1 MTPHCN
7 LKFRP
12 LSPNKVTYTHIL
24 FMETI
29 YLCIIIFL
37 FVLAVFDLI
46 VGVSNDAVN
55 FLNSAVGAKAA
66 SFKTILF
73 IAGIGIF
80 IGAAL
85 SNGMMDIAR
94 HGIYQPEH
102 FYFAEIMCI
111 LLAVMLT
118 DVVLLDVFNSMGMPT
133 STTVSLVF
141 ELLGG
146 TFALSLI
153 KVHNSDTL
161 GLGDLINTDKAL
173 SVIMAI
179 FVSVAIAFFFGMLVQ
194 WIARVIFT
202 FNYKKKMKY
211 SIALFG
217 GIAATSII
225 YFMLIKGLKDSSFM
239 TPDNKLWIQENTW
252 LLIATFF
259 VFFTI
264 LMQVLHWLKVN
275 VFKVVV
281 LMGTFALA
289 LAFAGNDLV
298 NFIGVPLAGFSSFMD
313 YTANGAGNANGFL
326 MTSLLGPAKTPWY
339 FLIGAGAVMVYAL
352 CTSKKAHAVIKTS
365 VDLSRQDEGEETFG
379 STPIARTVVR
389 ISMTMANSISRIMS
403 SGTKEWFNS
412 RFRKD
417 EAIIADGAAF
427 DLVRASVNL
436 VLAGL
441 LIALGTSLKLPLST
455 TYVTFMVA
463 MGTSLADRAWGRD
476 SAVYRITGV
485 LSVIGGWFI
494 TAGAAFTICFFVAL
508 VLHYGG
514 NISIIA
520 LIALAV
526 FILIRSQVM
535 YKKRKAKAQGNETL
549 KQLMQTSNSEEALQ
563 LMRKHTREELAK
575 VLEYAETNFELT
587 VTSFLH
593 ENLRGLRRAMGS
605 TKFEKQLIKQMK
617 RTGTVAMC
625 RLDNNTVLDKG
636 LYYYQG
642 NDFASELVYSI
653 SRLCEPCLEHIDNN
667 FNPLDAIQK
676 GEFSDATE
684 DITYLIQQ
692 CRKKLE
698 NNEYNNL
705 EEEIRRANDLNG
717 QLSLLKRK
725 ELQRIQSQPGSI
737 RVSMV
742 YLTMVQEAQNVVTYT
757 INLMKVSRKFQ
768 MENEMP

>member
-1 MTPHCN
+1 
-7 LKFRP
+7 
-12 LSPNKVTYTHIL
+12 
-24 FMETI
+24 METI
-29 YLCIIIFL
+29 YLGIVVFL
-37 FVLAVFDLI
+37 FVLAIFDLV

-55 FLNSAVGAKAA
+55 FLNSAIGAKAA
-66 SFKTILF
+66 SFKTIIS
-73 IAGIGIF
+73 IAGVGVF

-94 HGIYQPEH
+94 HGIYQPQH

-111 LLAVMLT
+111 MLAVMLT
-118 DVVLLDVFNSMGMPT
+118 DVVLLDVFNTMGMPT
-133 STTVSLVF
+133 STTVSMVF

-146 TFALSLI
+146 TFALALI
-153 KVHNSDTL
+153 KVYSSEGTL

-194 WIARVIFT
+194 WLARVIFT

-211 SIALFG
+211 SIGIFG

-239 TPDNKLWIQENTW
+239 TAEYKNWVHENT
-252 LLIATFF
+252 LTLVGAFF

-264 LMQVLHWLKVN
+264 LMQILHICKVN

-281 LMGTFALA
+281 LLGTFALA

-298 NFIGVPLAGFSSFMD
+298 NFIGVPLAGYSSFMD
-313 YTANGAGNANGFL
+313 YTANGQAAGADGFL

-339 FLIGAGAVMVYAL
+339 FLFGSGAVMVIAL
-352 CTSKKAHAVIKTS
+352 ATSKKAHNVIKTS
-365 VDLSRQDEGEETFG
+365 VDLSRQDEGEENFG
-379 STPIARTVVR
+379 STPIARTLVR
-389 ISMTMANSISRIMS
+389 FSLTLANGISRITPES
-403 SGTKEWFNS
+403 TKRWIDS

-476 SAVYRITGV
+476 SAVFRITGV

-508 VLHYGG
+508 VIYYGG
-514 NISIIA
+514 TTAIVL

-526 FILIRSQVM
+526 FMLIRSQVM
-535 YKKRKAKAQGNETL
+535 YKKRKEKEKGSETL
-549 KQLMQTSNSEEALQ
+549 KQLLSSTDNNEVLKLLQ
-563 LMRKHTREELAK
+563 IHTREELAK
-575 VLEYAETNFELT
+575 VLAFTEENFERT
-587 VTSFLH
+587 STSFLH
-593 ENLRGLRRAMGS
+593 ENLRGLRRSMGAV
-605 TKFEKQLIKQMK
+605 KFEKQLIKQMK
-617 RTGTVAMC
+617 RTGTLAMSH
-625 RLDNNTVLDKG
+625 LDNNTILEKG

-642 NDFASELVYSI
+642 NDFASELVYSVG
-653 SRLCEPCLEHIDNN
+653 RLCEPCLEHVDNN
-667 FNPLDAIQK
+667 FVPLDAVQK
-676 GEFSDATE
+676 GEFADVTE
-684 DITYLIQQ
+684 DITYLLQI
-692 CRKKLE
+692 CRNRIE
-698 NNEYNNL
+698 NNDYEGM
-705 EEEIRRANDLNG
+705 ETDIRKANDLNG
-717 QLSLLKRK
+717 QLAHLKRE
-725 ELQRIQSQPGSI
+725 ELQRIQSHTGSI
-737 RVSMV
+737 KVSMV
-742 YLTMVQEAQNVVTYT
+742 YLTMVQEAQNVVTYAS
-757 INLMKVSRKFQ
+757 NLLKVSRKFQ
-768 MENEMP
+768 AEE

>member
-1 MTPHCN
+1 
-7 LKFRP
+7 
-12 LSPNKVTYTHIL
+12 
-24 FMETI
+24 METI

-80 IGAAL
+80 IGASL

-153 KVHNSDTL
+153 KVHNNDTL

-264 LMQVLHWLKVN
+264 LMQVLHWLKIN

-313 YTANGAGNANGFL
+313 YTANGAGNANSFL

-389 ISMTMANSISRIMS
+389 ISMTLANSISRIMP
-403 SGTKEWFNS
+403 SGTKDWFNS

-549 KQLMQTSNSEEALQ
+549 KQLMQTSNTEEALQ
-563 LMRKHTREELAK
+563 LMRQHTREELSK

-625 RLDNNTVLDKG
+625 RLDNNTVLEKG

-676 GEFSDATE
+676 GEFSDAAE

-698 NNEYNNL
+698 NNEYSNL
-705 EEEIRRANDLNG
+705 EEEVRRANDLNG

-768 MENEMP
+768 MESEMP

>member
-1 MTPHCN
+1 
-7 LKFRP
+7 
-12 LSPNKVTYTHIL
+12 
-24 FMETI
+24 METI
-29 YLCIIIFL
+29 YLCIVIFL
-37 FVLAVFDLI
+37 FVLAIFDLM

-66 SFKTILF
+66 SFKTVLF

-80 IGAAL
+80 IGASL

-133 STTVSLVF
+133 STTVSMVF

-146 TFALSLI
+146 TFALALI
-153 KVHNSDTL
+153 KVHNNDML

-194 WIARVIFT
+194 WLARIVFT

-217 GIAATSII
+217 GIATTAII

-239 TPDNKLWIQENTW
+239 TSEAKQWVQDNTAM
-252 LLIATFF
+252 LIGCFF
-259 VFFTI
+259 VFFTL
-264 LMQVLHWLKVN
+264 LMQILHWLKVN

-281 LMGTFALA
+281 LLGTFALA

-298 NFIGVPLAGFSSFMD
+298 NFIGVPLAGYSSFID
-313 YTANGAGNANGFL
+313 YTTNGMAAGPNDFL
-326 MTSLLGPAKTPWY
+326 MSSLLGPAKTPWY
-339 FLIGAGAVMVYAL
+339 FLIGAGAIMVYAL
-352 CTSKKAHAVIKTS
+352 CTSKKAHNVIKTS

-379 STPIARTVVR
+379 STPIARTLVR
-389 ISMTMANSISRIMS
+389 ISMTLANGVSEIVPED
-403 SGTKEWFNS
+403 TKKWINT

-485 LSVIGGWFI
+485 LSVIGGWFL
-494 TAGAAFTICFFVAL
+494 TAGAAFTICFFVAMII
-508 VLHYGG
+508 YFGG
-514 NISIIA
+514 TIAIIA

-526 FILIRSQVM
+526 LSLIRSQVI
-535 YKKRKAKAQGNETL
+535 YKKKKEKEKGNETL
-549 KQLMQTSNSEEALQ
+549 KQLMQTSNSDEALQ
-563 LMRKHTREELAK
+563 LMRQHTREELGK

-593 ENLRGLRRAMGS
+593 ENLRGLRRSMGS

-625 RLDNNTVLDKG
+625 KLDNNTVLEKG

-653 SRLCEPCLEHIDNN
+653 ARLCEPCLEHTDNN

-676 GEFSDATE
+676 GEFGDVAE

-698 NNEYNNL
+698 SNDYNDF
-705 EEEIRRANDLNG
+705 EEEVRRANDLNA
-717 QLSLLKRK
+717 QLSHLKRQ
-725 ELQRIQSQPGSI
+725 ELQRIQSQTGSV
-737 RVSMV
+737 RVSMI

-768 MENEMP
+768 METDA

>member
-1 MTPHCN
+1 
-7 LKFRP
+7 
-12 LSPNKVTYTHIL
+12 
-24 FMETI
+24 METI
-29 YLCIIIFL
+29 YLCIVIFL
-37 FVLAVFDLI
+37 FVLAVFDLM

-55 FLNSAVGAKAA
+55 FLNSAIGAKAA
-66 SFKTILF
+66 SFKTVLF

-80 IGAAL
+80 IGASL

-133 STTVSLVF
+133 STTVSMVF

-146 TFALSLI
+146 TFALALI
-153 KVHNSDTL
+153 KVHNNDML

-194 WIARVIFT
+194 WLARIIFT

-217 GIAATSII
+217 GIATTAII

-239 TPDNKLWIQENTW
+239 TSEAKQWVQDNTAM
-252 LLIATFF
+252 LIGCFF
-259 VFFTI
+259 VFFTL
-264 LMQVLHWLKVN
+264 LMQILHWLKVN
-275 VFKVVV
+275 IFKVVV
-281 LMGTFALA
+281 LLGTFALA

-298 NFIGVPLAGFSSFMD
+298 NFIGVPLAGYSSFID
-313 YTANGAGNANGFL
+313 YTTNGMAAGPNDFL
-326 MTSLLGPAKTPWY
+326 MSSLLGPAKTPWY
-339 FLIGAGAVMVYAL
+339 FLIGAGAIMVYAL
-352 CTSKKAHAVIKTS
+352 CTSKKAHNVIKTS

-379 STPIARTVVR
+379 STPIARTLVR
-389 ISMTMANSISRIMS
+389 ISMTLANGVSEIVPE
-403 SGTKEWFNS
+403 GTKKWINT

-485 LSVIGGWFI
+485 LSVIGGWFL
-494 TAGAAFTICFFVAL
+494 TAGAAFTICFFVAMII
-508 VLHYGG
+508 YFGG
-514 NISIIA
+514 TIAIIA

-526 FILIRSQVM
+526 LSLIRSQVI
-535 YKKRKAKAQGNETL
+535 YKKKKEKEKGNETL
-549 KQLMQTSNSEEALQ
+549 KQLMQTSNSDEALQ
-563 LMRKHTREELAK
+563 LMRQHTREELGK

-593 ENLRGLRRAMGS
+593 ENLRGLRRSMGS

-625 RLDNNTVLDKG
+625 KLDNNTVLEKG

-642 NDFASELVYSI
+642 NDFASELVY
-653 SRLCEPCLEHIDNN
+653 
-667 FNPLDAIQK
+667 
-676 GEFSDATE
+676 
-684 DITYLIQQ
+684 
-692 CRKKLE
+692 
-698 NNEYNNL
+698 
-705 EEEIRRANDLNG
+705 
-717 QLSLLKRK
+717 LSL
-725 ELQRIQSQPGSI
+725 IHI
-737 RVSMV
+737 
-742 YLTMVQEAQNVVTYT
+742 
-757 INLMKVSRKFQ
+757 
-768 MENEMP
+768 

>member
-1 MTPHCN
+1 
-7 LKFRP
+7 
-12 LSPNKVTYTHIL
+12 
-24 FMETI
+24 METI
-29 YLCIIIFL
+29 YLCIIVFL
-37 FVLAVFDLI
+37 FVLAMFDLI

-55 FLNSAVGAKAA
+55 FLNSAVGSKAA

-73 IAGIGIF
+73 IAGVGIF

-153 KVHNSDTL
+153 KVRNSDTL
-161 GLGDLINTDKAL
+161 ALGDLINTDKAL

-194 WIARVIFT
+194 WIARVVFT
-202 FNYKKKMKY
+202 FNYTKKMKY

-225 YFMLIKGLKDSSFM
+225 YFMLIKGLKDSTFM
-239 TPDNKLWIQENTW
+239 TPENKHWIQENTGM
-252 LLIATFF
+252 LIAGLM

-264 LMQVLHWLKVN
+264 LMQILHWCKVN
-275 VFKVVV
+275 IFKVVV

-298 NFIGVPLAGFSSFMD
+298 NFIGVPLAGYSSFID
-313 YTANGAGNANGFL
+313 YTTNGAGDANGFL

-339 FLIGAGAVMVYAL
+339 FLVGAGAIMVFAL

-365 VDLSRQDEGEETFG
+365 VDLSRQDEGEENFG
-379 STPIARTVVR
+379 STPIARTMVR
-389 ISMTMANSISRIMS
+389 ISMNLANGITRMMPES
-403 SGTKEWFNS
+403 SKQWIGN

-514 NISIIA
+514 NISIVV

-526 FILIRSQVM
+526 FILIRSHVL
-535 YKKRKAKAQGNETL
+535 YKKRKAKSEGNETL
-549 KQLMQTSNSEEALQ
+549 KQLMKSNDSAEALQ
-563 LMRKHTREELAK
+563 LMRQHTREELCK

-605 TKFEKQLIKQMK
+605 GKFEKQLIKQMK

-625 RLDNNTVLDKG
+625 RLNNQTVLEKG

-667 FNPLDAIQK
+667 FNPFDAIQK
-676 GEFSDATE
+676 GEFSDVTE
-684 DITYLIQQ
+684 DITYFLQQ
-692 CRKKLE
+692 CRKALE
-698 NNEYNNL
+698 NNDFNNL
-705 EEEIRRANDLNG
+705 DEEINRGFDINN
-717 QLSLLKRK
+717 QLATLKQK
-725 ELQRIQSQPGSI
+725 ELQRIQSQSGSI

-742 YLTMVQEAQNVVTYT
+742 YLSMVQEAHNVVTYT
-757 INLMKVSRKFQ
+757 INMMKVSRKFQ
-768 MENEMP
+768 LDNEK

>member
-1 MTPHCN
+1 
-7 LKFRP
+7 
-12 LSPNKVTYTHIL
+12 
-24 FMETI
+24 METI
-29 YLCIIIFL
+29 YLCIIVFL
-37 FVLAVFDLI
+37 FVLAIFDLI

-55 FLNSAVGAKAA
+55 FLNSAVGSKAA

-73 IAGIGIF
+73 IAGVGIF

-153 KVHNSDTL
+153 KVRNSDTL
-161 GLGDLINTDKAL
+161 ALGDLINTDKAL

-194 WIARVIFT
+194 WIARVVFT
-202 FNYKKKMKY
+202 FNYTKKMKY

-225 YFMLIKGLKDSSFM
+225 YFMLIKGLKDSTFM
-239 TPDNKLWIQENTW
+239 TPENKHWIQENTGM
-252 LLIATFF
+252 LIAGLM

-264 LMQVLHWLKVN
+264 LMQILHWCKVN
-275 VFKVVV
+275 IFKVVV

-298 NFIGVPLAGFSSFMD
+298 NFIGVPLAGYSSFID
-313 YTANGAGNANGFL
+313 YTTNGAGNANGFL

-339 FLIGAGAVMVYAL
+339 FLVGAGAIMVFAL

-365 VDLSRQDEGEETFG
+365 VDLSRQDEGEENFG
-379 STPIARTVVR
+379 STPIARTMVR
-389 ISMTMANSISRIMS
+389 ISMNLANGITRMMPES
-403 SGTKEWFNS
+403 SKQWIGN

-514 NISIIA
+514 NISIVV

-526 FILIRSQVM
+526 FILIRSHVL
-535 YKKRKAKAQGNETL
+535 YKKRKAKSEGNETL
-549 KQLMQTSNSEEALQ
+549 KQLMKSNDSAEALQ
-563 LMRKHTREELAK
+563 LMRQHTREELCK

-605 TKFEKQLIKQMK
+605 GKFEKQLIKQMK

-625 RLDNNTVLDKG
+625 RLNNQTVLEKG

-667 FNPLDAIQK
+667 FNPFDAIQK
-676 GEFSDATE
+676 GEFSDVTE
-684 DITYLIQQ
+684 DITYFLQQ
-692 CRKKLE
+692 CRKALE
-698 NNEYNNL
+698 NNDFNNL
-705 EEEIRRANDLNG
+705 DEEINRGFDINN
-717 QLSLLKRK
+717 QLATLKQK
-725 ELQRIQSQPGSI
+725 ELQRIQSQSGSI

-742 YLTMVQEAQNVVTYT
+742 YLSMVQEAHNVVTYT
-757 INLMKVSRKFQ
+757 INMMKVSRKFQ
-768 MENEMP
+768 SDNEK

>member
-1 MTPHCN
+1 
-7 LKFRP
+7 
-12 LSPNKVTYTHIL
+12 
-24 FMETI
+24 METI
-29 YLCIIIFL
+29 YLCIVIFL
-37 FVLAVFDLI
+37 FVLAVFDLM

-55 FLNSAVGAKAA
+55 FLNSAIGAKAA
-66 SFKTILF
+66 SFKTVLF

-80 IGAAL
+80 IGASL

-133 STTVSLVF
+133 STTVSMVF

-146 TFALSLI
+146 TFALALI
-153 KVHNSDTL
+153 KVHNNDML

-194 WIARVIFT
+194 WLARIVFT

-217 GIAATSII
+217 GIATTAII

-239 TPDNKLWIQENTW
+239 TSEAKQWIQDNTAM
-252 LLIATFF
+252 LIGCFF

-264 LMQVLHWLKVN
+264 LMQILHWLKVN

-281 LMGTFALA
+281 LLGTFALA

-298 NFIGVPLAGFSSFMD
+298 NFIGVPLAGYSSFID
-313 YTANGAGNANGFL
+313 YTTNGMAAGPNDFL
-326 MTSLLGPAKTPWY
+326 MSSLLGPAKTPWY
-339 FLIGAGAVMVYAL
+339 FLIGAGAIMVYAL
-352 CTSKKAHAVIKTS
+352 CTSKKAHNVIKTS

-379 STPIARTVVR
+379 STPIARTLVR
-389 ISMTMANSISRIMS
+389 ISMTLANGV
-403 SGTKEWFNS
+403 SGIVPEGAKKWINT

-485 LSVIGGWFI
+485 LSVIGGWFL
-494 TAGAAFTICFFVAL
+494 TAGAAFTICFFVAMII
-508 VLHYGG
+508 YFGG
-514 NISIIA
+514 TIAIIA

-526 FILIRSQVM
+526 LSLIRSQVI
-535 YKKRKAKAQGNETL
+535 YKKKKEKEKGNETL
-549 KQLMQTSNSEEALQ
+549 KQLMQTSNSDEALQ
-563 LMRKHTREELAK
+563 LMRQHTREELGK

-593 ENLRGLRRAMGS
+593 ENLRGLRRSMGS

-625 RLDNNTVLDKG
+625 KLDNNTVLEKG

-653 SRLCEPCLEHIDNN
+653 ARLCEPCLEHTDNN

-676 GEFSDATE
+676 GEFGDVAE

-698 NNEYNNL
+698 SNDYNDF
-705 EEEIRRANDLNG
+705 EEEVRRANDLNA
-717 QLSLLKRK
+717 QLSHLKRQ
-725 ELQRIQSQPGSI
+725 ELQRIQNQAGSV
-737 RVSMV
+737 RVSMI

-768 MENEMP
+768 LETDA

>member
-1 MTPHCN
+1 MTPPCN

-412 RFRKD
+412 RFCKD

>member
-1 MTPHCN
+1 
-7 LKFRP
+7 
-12 LSPNKVTYTHIL
+12 
-24 FMETI
+24 METI
-29 YLCIIIFL
+29 YLGIVLFL
-37 FVLAVFDLI
+37 FVLAIFDLV

-55 FLNSAVGAKAA
+55 FLNSAIGAKAA
-66 SFKTILF
+66 SFKTIIF
-73 IAGIGIF
+73 IAGVGVF

-94 HGIYQPEH
+94 HGIYQPQH

-118 DVVLLDVFNSMGMPT
+118 DVVLLDVFNTMGMPT
-133 STTVSLVF
+133 STTVSMVF

-146 TFALSLI
+146 TFALALI
-153 KVHNSDTL
+153 KVYSSEGTL

-194 WIARVIFT
+194 WLARIVFA
-202 FNYKKKMKY
+202 FNYKKHMKY
-211 SIALFG
+211 SIGIFG
-217 GIAATSII
+217 GLAATSII

-239 TPDNKLWIQENTW
+239 TAEYKQWIHENT
-252 LLIATFF
+252 LTLVAAFF

-264 LMQVLHWLKVN
+264 LMQILHAFKVN
-275 VFKVVV
+275 VFKVIV

-298 NFIGVPLAGFSSFMD
+298 NFIGVPLAGYSSFMD
-313 YTANGAGNANGFL
+313 YTANGQAAGADGYL

-339 FLIGAGAVMVYAL
+339 FLFGSGAVMVIAL
-352 CTSKKAHAVIKTS
+352 ATSKKAHNVIKTS
-365 VDLSRQDEGEETFG
+365 VDLSRQDEGEENFG
-379 STPIARTVVR
+379 STPIARTLVR
-389 ISMTMANSISRIMS
+389 FSLTMANGISKIVPE
-403 SGTKEWFNS
+403 GTKRWMDS

-417 EAIIADGAAF
+417 EAILADGAAF

-508 VLHYGG
+508 IIYYGG
-514 NISIIA
+514 TAAIVL

-526 FILIRSQVM
+526 FMLIRSQVM
-535 YKKRKAKAQGNETL
+535 YKKRKEKEKGNETL
-549 KQLMQTSNSEEALQ
+549 KQLLTSTDNSEVLRLLQ
-563 LMRKHTREELAK
+563 VHTREELAK
-575 VLEYAETNFELT
+575 VLAFTEENFERT
-587 VTSFLH
+587 STSFLH
-593 ENLRGLRRAMGS
+593 ENLRGLRRSMGAV
-605 TKFEKQLIKQMK
+605 KFEKQLIKQMK
-617 RTGTVAMC
+617 RTGTVAMSH
-625 RLDNNTVLDKG
+625 LDNNTILEKG
-636 LYYYQG
+636 LYYFQG
-642 NDFASELVYSI
+642 NDFASELVYSVG
-653 SRLCEPCLEHIDNN
+653 RMCEPCLEHVDNN
-667 FNPLDAIQK
+667 FMPLDAIQK
-676 GEFSDATE
+676 GEFADVTE
-684 DITYLIQQ
+684 DITNLLQI
-692 CRKKLE
+692 CRQRIE
-698 NNEYNNL
+698 SNDYNGM
-705 EEEIRRANDLNG
+705 EEDIRKANDLNG
-717 QLSLLKRK
+717 QLSHLKRQ
-725 ELQRIQSQPGSI
+725 ELQRIQSHTGSI
-737 RVSMV
+737 KVSMV

-757 INLMKVSRKFQ
+757 TNLLKVSRKFQ
-768 MENEMP
+768 AEE

>member
-1 MTPHCN
+1 M
-7 LKFRP
+7 
-12 LSPNKVTYTHIL
+12 
-24 FMETI
+24 
-29 YLCIIIFL
+29 
-37 FVLAVFDLI
+37 
-46 VGVSNDAVN
+46 
-55 FLNSAVGAKAA
+55 
-66 SFKTILF
+66 
-73 IAGIGIF
+73 AGPCH
-80 IGAAL
+80 L
-85 SNGMMDIAR
+85 
-94 HGIYQPEH
+94 H
-102 FYFAEIMCI
+102 
-111 LLAVMLT
+111 
-118 DVVLLDVFNSMGMPT
+118 
-133 STTVSLVF
+133 
-141 ELLGG
+141 
-146 TFALSLI
+146 
-153 KVHNSDTL
+153 
-161 GLGDLINTDKAL
+161 
-173 SVIMAI
+173 
-179 FVSVAIAFFFGMLVQ
+179 VQ
-194 WIARVIFT
+194 LHEKI
-202 FNYKKKMKY
+202 KY

-217 GIAATSII
+217 GVAATSII

-239 TPDNKLWIQENTW
+239 TPENKQWIQDNTW
-252 LLIATFF
+252 MLISVFF

-264 LMQVLHWLKVN
+264 LMQILHWLKIN

-313 YTANGAGNANGFL
+313 FTANGNGNPDGFL

-339 FLIGAGAVMVYAL
+339 FLIGAGAIMVYAL

-379 STPIARTVVR
+379 STPIARTIVR
-389 ISMTMANSISRIMS
+389 FSMTLANGISRITPDS
-403 SGTKEWFNS
+403 TKKWLDT

-417 EAIIADGAAF
+417 EAIIADGGAF

-508 VLHYGG
+508 VLHFGG

-520 LIALAV
+520 LIALAA

-535 YKKRKAKAQGNETL
+535 YKKRKAKEQGNETL
-549 KQLMQTSNSEEALQ
+549 KQLMQTSDSEEALQ
-563 LMRKHTREELAK
+563 LMRKHTREELCK

-587 VTSFLH
+587 VTSFIH

-605 TKFEKQLIKQMK
+605 TKFEKQLVKQMK

-625 RLDNNTVLDKG
+625 RLDNNTVLEKG

-676 GEFSDATE
+676 GEFSDVSE

-692 CRKKLE
+692 CRKKME
-698 NNEYNNL
+698 NNEYNDM
-705 EEEIRRANDLNG
+705 EEEVRRANDLNG

-725 ELQRIQSQPGSI
+725 ELQRIQSQAGSI

-768 MENEMP
+768 VETEMP

>member
-1 MTPHCN
+1 MTFHCN
-7 LKFRP
+7 TKNRP
-12 LSPNKVTYTHIL
+12 LQPETEYI

-29 YLCIIIFL
+29 YLCIVIFL
-37 FVLAVFDLI
+37 FVLAVFDLM

-55 FLNSAVGAKAA
+55 FLNSAIGAKAA
-66 SFKTILF
+66 SFKTVLF
-73 IAGIGIF
+73 IAGIGVF
-80 IGAAL
+80 IGASL

-133 STTVSLVF
+133 STTVSMVF

-146 TFALSLI
+146 TFALALI

-194 WIARVIFT
+194 WIARIVFT

-211 SIALFG
+211 SIGLFG
-217 GIAATSII
+217 GIAATAII

-239 TPDNKLWIQENTW
+239 TSENKQWIQDNTMM
-252 LLIATFF
+252 LIGCFF
-259 VFFTI
+259 VFFTL
-264 LMQVLHWLKVN
+264 LMQILHWLKVN
-275 VFKVVV
+275 VFKVIV
-281 LMGTFALA
+281 LLGTFALA

-298 NFIGVPLAGFSSFMD
+298 NFIGVPLAGYSSFID
-313 YTANGAGNANGFL
+313 YTTNGTTAGPDGFL

-339 FLIGAGAVMVYAL
+339 FLIGAGIIMVYAL
-352 CTSKKAHAVIKTS
+352 CTSKKAHNVIKTS
-365 VDLSRQDEGEETFG
+365 VDLSRQDEGEESFG
-379 STPIARTVVR
+379 STPIARTLVR
-389 ISMTMANSISRIMS
+389 ISMNIANGVTGIVPENAKKWIN
-403 SGTKEWFNS
+403 T

-463 MGTSLADRAWGRD
+463 MGTSLSDRAWGRD

-485 LSVIGGWFI
+485 LSVIGGWFL
-494 TAGAAFTICFFVAL
+494 TAGAAFTICFFVAMIIHFGGTIAIV
-508 VLHYGG
+508 VLIG
-514 NISIIA
+514 
-520 LIALAV
+520 LAA
-526 FILIRSQVM
+526 FSLIRSQII
-535 YKKRKAKAQGNETL
+535 YKKKKEKEKGSETL
-549 KQLMQTSNSEEALQ
+549 KQLMKSANSDEALQ
-563 LMRKHTREELAK
+563 LMRQHTREELSK
-575 VLEYAETNFELT
+575 VLEYAENNFELT

-625 RLDNNTVLDKG
+625 KLDNNTVLEKG

-653 SRLCEPCLEHIDNN
+653 ARLCEPCLEHIDNN

-676 GEFSDATE
+676 GEFGDVAE

-698 NNEYNNL
+698 NNDYTHF
-705 EEEIRRANDLNG
+705 EEDIRRANDLNA
-717 QLSLLKRK
+717 QLSHLKRE
-725 ELQRIQSQPGSI
+725 ELQRIQSQTGSV

-757 INLMKVSRKFQ
+757 INLMKVSRKLQ
-768 MENEMP
+768 LETDV

>member
-1 MTPHCN
+1 
-7 LKFRP
+7 
-12 LSPNKVTYTHIL
+12 
-24 FMETI
+24 METI
-29 YLCIIIFL
+29 YLCIVIFL
-37 FVLAVFDLI
+37 FVLAIFDLM

-55 FLNSAVGAKAA
+55 FLNSAIGAKAA
-66 SFKTILF
+66 SFKTVLF

-133 STTVSLVF
+133 STTVSMVF

-146 TFALSLI
+146 TFALALI
-153 KVHNSDTL
+153 KVHNNDML

-194 WIARVIFT
+194 WLARIVFT

-217 GIAATSII
+217 GIATTAII

-239 TPDNKLWIQENTW
+239 TSEAKQWVQDNTAM
-252 LLIATFF
+252 LIGCFF
-259 VFFTI
+259 VFFTL
-264 LMQVLHWLKVN
+264 LMQILHWLKVN
-275 VFKVVV
+275 IFKVVV
-281 LMGTFALA
+281 LLGTFALA

-298 NFIGVPLAGFSSFMD
+298 NFIGVPLAGYSSFID
-313 YTANGAGNANGFL
+313 YTTNGMAAGPNDFL
-326 MTSLLGPAKTPWY
+326 MSSLLGPAKTPWY
-339 FLIGAGAVMVYAL
+339 FLIGAGAIMVYAL
-352 CTSKKAHAVIKTS
+352 CTSKKAHNVIKTS

-379 STPIARTVVR
+379 STPIARTLVR
-389 ISMTMANSISRIMS
+389 ISMTLANGVSEIVPE
-403 SGTKEWFNS
+403 GTKKWINT

-485 LSVIGGWFI
+485 LSVIGGWFL
-494 TAGAAFTICFFVAL
+494 TAGAAFTICFFVAMII
-508 VLHYGG
+508 YFGG
-514 NISIIA
+514 TIAIIA

-526 FILIRSQVM
+526 LSLIRSQVI
-535 YKKRKAKAQGNETL
+535 YKKKKEKEKGNETL
-549 KQLMQTSNSEEALQ
+549 KQLMQTSNSDEALQ
-563 LMRKHTREELAK
+563 LMRQHTREELGK

-593 ENLRGLRRAMGS
+593 ENLRGLRRSMGS

-625 RLDNNTVLDKG
+625 KLDNNTVLEKG

-653 SRLCEPCLEHIDNN
+653 ARLCEPCLEHTDNN

-676 GEFSDATE
+676 GEFGDVAE

-698 NNEYNNL
+698 SNDYNDF
-705 EEEIRRANDLNG
+705 EEEVRRANDLNA
-717 QLSLLKRK
+717 QLSHLKRQ
-725 ELQRIQSQPGSI
+725 ELQRIQSQTGSV
-737 RVSMV
+737 RVSMI

-768 MENEMP
+768 LETDA

>member
-1 MTPHCN
+1 
-7 LKFRP
+7 
-12 LSPNKVTYTHIL
+12 
-24 FMETI
+24 METI
-29 YLCIIIFL
+29 YLCIVIFL
-37 FVLAVFDLI
+37 FVLAVFDLM

-55 FLNSAVGAKAA
+55 FLNSAIGAKAA
-66 SFKTILF
+66 SFKTVLF

-80 IGAAL
+80 IGASL

-133 STTVSLVF
+133 STTVSMVF

-146 TFALSLI
+146 TFALALI
-153 KVHNSDTL
+153 KAHNNDML

-194 WIARVIFT
+194 WLARIIFT

-217 GIAATSII
+217 GIATTAII

-239 TPDNKLWIQENTW
+239 TSEAKQWVQDNTAM
-252 LLIATFF
+252 LIGCFF
-259 VFFTI
+259 VFFTL
-264 LMQVLHWLKVN
+264 LMQILHWLKVN
-275 VFKVVV
+275 IFKVVV
-281 LMGTFALA
+281 LLGTFALA

-298 NFIGVPLAGFSSFMD
+298 NFIGVPLAGYSSFID
-313 YTANGAGNANGFL
+313 YTTNGMAAGPNDFL
-326 MTSLLGPAKTPWY
+326 MSSLLGPAKTPWY
-339 FLIGAGAVMVYAL
+339 FLIGAGAIMVYAL
-352 CTSKKAHAVIKTS
+352 CTSKKAHNVIKTS

-379 STPIARTVVR
+379 STPIARTLVR
-389 ISMTMANSISRIMS
+389 ISMTLANGVSEIVPE
-403 SGTKEWFNS
+403 GTKKWINT

-485 LSVIGGWFI
+485 LSVIGGWFL
-494 TAGAAFTICFFVAL
+494 TAGAAFTICFFVAMII
-508 VLHYGG
+508 YFGG
-514 NISIIA
+514 TIAIIA

-526 FILIRSQVM
+526 LSLIRSQVI
-535 YKKRKAKAQGNETL
+535 YKKKKEKEKGNETL
-549 KQLMQTSNSEEALQ
+549 KQLMQTSNSDEALQ
-563 LMRKHTREELAK
+563 LMRQHTREELGK

-593 ENLRGLRRAMGS
+593 ENLRGLRRSMGS

-625 RLDNNTVLDKG
+625 KLDNNTVLEKG

-653 SRLCEPCLEHIDNN
+653 ARLCEPCLEHTDNN

-676 GEFSDATE
+676 GEFGDVAE

-698 NNEYNNL
+698 SNDYNDF
-705 EEEIRRANDLNG
+705 EEEVRRANDLNA
-717 QLSLLKRK
+717 QLSHLKRQ
-725 ELQRIQSQPGSI
+725 ELQRIQSQTGSV
-737 RVSMV
+737 RVSMI

-768 MENEMP
+768 METDA